1 MRTKLRSLV
10 FGIATALVSAVSAQ
24 YPYYVTV
31 SGHVNQCNPVIAG
44 GHVTIVSGDGAEP
57 TYVLEVE
64 LNENC
69 YYTHTFGTFTAAS
82 TFSVYGSCMNGTST
96 NNSGS
101 YTADTIDPVF
111 VTLDLTCEAL
121 EDCEGEVGGTALPG
135 TPCDDGDPGT
145 FFDSWS
151 PGCQCLG
158 GPDEDNYITVSGTVI
173 GCTGAGMPV
182 RIIGAGTPWVDEI
195 VYTDANCGYTYTF
208 YSIGETGMIE
218 VNASCDGGITM
229 NIENAPWT
237 MNPSSVTI
245 DLECQNTTTYNVT
258 VQGSVSPCE
267 LLDNTVTVR
276 CTSCIPWVETS
287 VPVDANCNYSTVLN
301 VPDQTGTIVVATGCS
316 NGSVPNNT
324 TQYIVNSGQTGTMIT
339 LLLTCAPAPGEACFT
354 VEQTEPFVGQ
364 FTNCSTGCLPPFTFV
379 WDFSGPSGGTQ
390 EGDSISYTFPGP
402 GTYAVCLNVTG
413 LDQCIASTCQEVI
426 VDANGTINPSTT
438 DPCEADFWVIQAYQ
452 NNDTI
457 GGEPIPNELWIWNL
471 SSGGTGNFQFLWS
484 FGDGTSSSEP
494 FPSHTYE
501 ANGPYTLC
509 LTMTDDAGCSSTH
522 CQDISIDDDGFID
535 GMILE
540 GGVHTV
546 QGPRSLGFTI
556 NVINPLTMA
565 VPELADLTELN
576 LWPNP
581 TQDRLDVMFNS
592 VKSGQ
597 VRTEVVDMNGR
608 RVAGTM
614 HQLVHGKNRIQLEV
628 SDLPA
633 GMYLLRIGEGAQNVV
648 QRFVKAD

>member
-1 MRTKLRSLV
+1 MKQMLRTLL
-10 FGIATALVSAVSAQ
+10 FALLTGIGLGAAAQ
-24 YPYYVTV
+24 GHLITV
-31 SGHVNQCNPVIAG
+31 AGHMTPCNPAMAGSTVNIHVYGHASGPIAIS
-44 GHVTIVSGDGAEP
+44 T
-57 TYVLEVE
+57 T

-69 YYTHTFGTFTAAS
+69 YYVVDLLVPDTAGLVYVGGSCGNGTFSQDSLSYQLTPPFS
-82 TFSVYGSCMNGTST
+82 T
-96 NNSGS
+96 
-101 YTADTIDPVF
+101 D
-111 VTLDLTCEAL
+111 
-121 EDCEGEVGGTALPG
+121 
-135 TPCDDGDPGT
+135 
-145 FFDSWS
+145 
-151 PGCQCLG
+151 
-158 GPDEDNYITVSGTVI
+158 VI
-173 GCTGAGMPV
+173 
-182 RIIGAGTPWVDEI
+182 
-195 VYTDANCGYTYTF
+195 
-208 YSIGETGMIE
+208 
-218 VNASCDGGITM
+218 
-229 NIENAPWT
+229 
-237 MNPSSVTI
+237 I
-245 DLECQNTTTYNVT
+245 DLEC
-258 VQGSVSPCE
+258 G
-267 LLDNTVTVR
+267 
-276 CTSCIPWVETS
+276 
-287 VPVDANCNYSTVLN
+287 
-301 VPDQTGTIVVATGCS
+301 
-316 NGSVPNNT
+316 
-324 TQYIVNSGQTGTMIT
+324 GQSA
-339 LLLTCAPAPGEACFT
+339 CQACFT
-354 VEQTEPFVGQ
+354 IDQTAA
-364 FTNCSTGCLPPFTFV
+364 FTGTFNSCSTGGTGPFTYL
-379 WDFSGPSGGTQ
+379 WDFSGPGGGGV
-390 EGDSISYTFPGP
+390 EGNNISHTFPGP
-402 GTYAVCLNVTG
+402 GTYAACLNLT
-413 LDQCIASTCQEVI
+413 
-426 VDANGTINPSTT
+426 DANGITCQICESVVVDDLGVINPTPTECNACFTIEQASGGGMLTPFSATFTNCSTGNNPPYT
-438 DPCEADFWVIQAYQ
+438 YSWWLPDGGSSTATNEAFTFAEEGVYGVCLTVGDGNGCSSTLCDTVHVSVSGLISTLRFDCLEVPGGSAQIGWPCNDNDPMTSGDTWTANCTCEGTLTNPDPCEADFWVIQAS
-452 NNDTI
+452 DSI
-457 GGEPIPNELWIWNL
+457 GGQAEPIPNELWIWNL

-540 GGVHTV
+540 GGVHTI